1 MEMNELL
8 NFIKAEDER
17 LRKYYGYT
25 DEEKRVLSRTVKVAE
40 EFGELCNEV
49 LAASSLQRKQKLEN
63 HSREKLEEEFADVL
77 FSTLLLASAMKI
89 DINEAMQKKMEKM
102 KARKY

>member
-1 MEMNELL
+1 MDFDELL
-8 NFIKAEDER
+8 SFIKTEDER
-17 LRKYYGYT
+17 LRKYYGYP

-49 LAASSLQRKQKLEN
+49 LAASSLQRKQKLDN
-63 HSREKLEEEFADVL
+63 HSREQLEEEFADVL
-77 FSTLLLASAMKI
+77 FSTLLLASAMNI
-89 DINEAMQKKMEKM
+89 DIEKTIKAKMEKI